1 MKKIKKLL
9 NNDPASKKNPR
20 NNFSQNTPPRNS
32 REF

>member
-20 NNFSQNTPPRNS
+20 NSQNTPPRNS